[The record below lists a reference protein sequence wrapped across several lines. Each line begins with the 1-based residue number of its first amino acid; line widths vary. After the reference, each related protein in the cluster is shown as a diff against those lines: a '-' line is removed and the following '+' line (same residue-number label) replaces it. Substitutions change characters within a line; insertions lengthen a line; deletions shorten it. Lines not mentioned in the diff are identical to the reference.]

1 MNLLVVDDFVEIRQM
16 LKSMFGEMF
25 DETYEAEDGNLG
37 VELYKKHKPDW
48 VLMDIKMDVMDGI
61 TATKL
66 IKEFDKKA
74 KVIIVTLYKDEETST
89 EAKNAGAFGLVSK
102 DDLSKIGDMIFESIL

>member
-16 LKSMFGEMF
+16 LTSMLSGMF
-25 DETYEAEDGNLG
+25 DKTYEADDGNLA
-37 VELYKKHKPDW
+37 VELYKKYNPDW

-66 IKEFDKKA
+66 IKEFDQNA
-74 KVIIVTLYKDEETST
+74 KVIIVTLYKDEETRT
-89 EAKNAGAFGLVSK
+89 VAKNAGAYGLVSK
-102 DDLSKIGDMIFESIL
+102 DDLSKISDLIFENI